1 VKRGFIPVAS
11 GAIPMTP
18 IRRAG
23 ILLHP
28 TSLPGPFGI
37 GDLGPQAYR
46 WVDFLA
52 EAGVTIWQILPLGPT
67 GYGDS
72 PYQSYSAFAGNGTLI
87 SPEKLAAEGL
97 ISEGEAGDHAV
108 FPAGSADFAGAE
120 EFKRR
125 LISVAY
131 HRSIT
136 GENPGLQKEFAQFR
150 AAEVGWLEDYALF
163 IALKR
168 AHGEQPWW
176 EWEPAL
182 KAFQPDAA
190 NAARAELSGRIDE
203 TAFGQFLFQRQ
214 WDALRRYARE
224 KGILL
229 LGDLPIFPALDSADV
244 WTRRKYFSIDEAGN
258 PAEMAGV
265 PPDYFSP
272 TGQLWG
278 NPVFRWDV
286 LRAEGYAWWIA
297 RAQAALRRCDR
308 VRLDHFR
315 GYARYWSVPAGS
327 ITAEVGSWRTGPGE
341 ELFERARSA
350 LGGMPFL
357 AEDLGVITD
366 DVVALRLRFDLPG
379 MRVLQFAFGDDF
391 QNPFLPHNFDPHTA
405 VYTGT
410 HDNDTTLGWFG
421 SLEESERARVRRY
434 LGRSGDDIAW
444 DFIRMAMASVAETAI
459 CPLQDVLALGGEAR
473 MNFPGRATGN
483 WTWRLRED
491 DLRPELARRLRE
503 LITVYGRLPEGLDLN
518 GTAAG
523 GIPSRPAP
531 VSAEGIH

>member
-1 VKRGFIPVAS
+1 
-11 GAIPMTP
+11 
-18 IRRAG
+18 
-23 ILLHP
+23 
-28 TSLPGPFGI
+28 
-37 GDLGPQAYR
+37 
-46 WVDFLA
+46 
-52 EAGVTIWQILPLGPT
+52 
-67 GYGDS
+67 
-72 PYQSYSAFAGNGTLI
+72 
-87 SPEKLAAEGL
+87 
-97 ISEGEAGDHAV
+97 
-108 FPAGSADFAGAE
+108 
-120 EFKRR
+120 
-125 LISVAY
+125 
-131 HRSIT
+131 
-136 GENPGLQKEFAQFR
+136 
-150 AAEVGWLEDYALF
+150 
-163 IALKR
+163 
-168 AHGEQPWW
+168 
-176 EWEPAL
+176 
-182 KAFQPDAA
+182 
-190 NAARAELSGRIDE
+190 
-203 TAFGQFLFQRQ
+203 
-214 WDALRRYARE
+214 
-224 KGILL
+224 
-229 LGDLPIFPALDSADV
+229 
-244 WTRRKYFSIDEAGN
+244 
-258 PAEMAGV
+258 
-265 PPDYFSP
+265 
-272 TGQLWG
+272 LWG

-315 GYARYWSVPAGS
+315 GYAKYWSVPAGN
-327 ITAEVGSWRTGPGE
+327 ITAEVGSWLTGPGE

-357 AEDLGVITD
+357 AEDLGVITN

-421 SLEESERARVRRY
+421 NLEESERDRVRRY

-483 WTWRLRED
+483 WTWRLSKD

-503 LITVYGRLPEGLDLN
+503 LITVYDRLPDALDLN

-523 GIPSRPAP
+523 GIPTRPVP